1 MRTAMIS
8 SITIQN
14 LRGITAGTVAPLAPM
29 TILIGPNGCGKSTV
43 LDALLISA
51 GMEGESVGQAVAR
64 HPMTRNGAHWLVGP
78 ASRTAEILIDG
89 EEPQRHYRCVI
100 ERRRPERSR
109 GALTE
114 GLPAPPTAA
123 IRCTWVGDGADRRMA
138 FTSFTPEN
146 HYVNVGSPGRAQ
158 GLPFGDVRLV
168 DSGLPVALNN
178 AYSEAVRQGRKREVM
193 SLLQALVAD
202 VENVEILT
210 EDDGTPTLYIT
221 KATGS
226 LPVGLAG
233 DGVQGFLQL
242 ALALAAQAGGLVLV
256 EDPEVYL
263 HARAVQQTAKA
274 LLATMRRGVQVV
286 VTTHSLE
293 LVDDVVAQVGQGE
306 IGNISL
312 FSLRLEGGEL
322 ATTRYAG
329 ADVTQA
335 RAEVERALR

>member
-1 MRTAMIS
+1 MIS

-14 LRGITAGTVAPLAPM
+14 LRGIGSGMVAPLAPM

-51 GMEGESVGQAVAR
+51 GMDGDAVGQAVAR

-78 ASRTAEILIDG
+78 ANRTAEIQIESDSL
-89 EEPQRHYRCVI
+89 QRKYRCVL

-114 GLPAPPTAA
+114 GLPTPPTAA
-123 IRCTWVGDGADRRMA
+123 IRCTWGDGTDRRLA

-158 GLPFGDVRLV
+158 GLPFGEVRLV
-168 DSGLPVALNN
+168 DPGLPVALNN

-193 SLLQALVAD
+193 ALLQALVAD
-202 VENVEILT
+202 VDNVEILT

-221 KATGS
+221 KAAGS

-233 DGVQGFLQL
+233 DGVQSFLQL
-242 ALALAAQAGGLVLV
+242 VLALAAQPGGLVLV

-263 HARAVQQTAKA
+263 HARAVQQTATA
-274 LLATMRRGVQVV
+274 LLSTMRRDVQVV

-293 LVDDVVAQVGQGE
+293 LVDDMVSQAEPAELGR
-306 IGNISL
+306 IAL
-312 FSLRLEGGEL
+312 FSLRLSGGAL
-322 ATTRYAG
+322 VSKRYAG
-329 ADVTQA
+329 QDIAQA
-335 RAEVERALR
+335 RAEVESDLR

>member
-1 MRTAMIS
+1 MIS
-8 SITIQN
+8 SITLQN

-43 LDALLISA
+43 LDALLIAA
-51 GMEGESVGQAVAR
+51 GMDGEAVGQAVAR

-78 ASRTAEILIDG
+78 ASRTAEILLDG
-89 EEPQRHYRCVI
+89 ADPQRHYRCVI

-123 IRCTWVGDGADRRMA
+123 IRCTWVGDSTDRRLS

-158 GLPFGDVRLV
+158 GLPFGEVRLV
-168 DSGLPVALNN
+168 DPGLPIALNN

-193 SLLQALVAD
+193 ALLQALVSD
-202 VENVEILT
+202 VDNVEILT
-210 EDDGTPTLYIT
+210 EDDGTPTLYI
-221 KATGS
+221 ARGASS

-233 DGVQGFLQL
+233 DGVQSFLQL
-242 ALALAAQAGGLVLV
+242 ALALAAQPDGLALV

-263 HARAVQQTAKA
+263 QARAVQQTAKA
-274 LLATMRRGVQVV
+274 LLATMRRNVQVV

-293 LVDDVVAQVGQGE
+293 LVEDVVTQMDESELGRIA
-306 IGNISL
+306 L

-322 ATTRYAG
+322 ASRRYAG
-329 ADVTQA
+329 PDIAGA
-335 RAEVERALR
+335 RAEVERDLR

>member
-1 MRTAMIS
+1 MIS
-8 SITIQN
+8 SITLQN
-14 LRGITAGTVAPLAPM
+14 LRGIAAGTVAPLAPM

-51 GMEGESVGQAVAR
+51 GMDGEAIGQAVAR

-78 ASRTAEILIDG
+78 ASRTAEILLDG
-89 EEPQRHYRCVI
+89 VEPQRHYRCVI

-123 IRCTWVGDGADRRMA
+123 IRCTWAGDNTDRRLG

-158 GLPFGDVRLV
+158 GLPFGEVRLV
-168 DSGLPVALNN
+168 DPGLPIALNN

-193 SLLQALVAD
+193 ALLQALVAD
-202 VENVEILT
+202 VDNVEILT

-221 KATGS
+221 RGTSS

-233 DGVQGFLQL
+233 DGVQSFLQL
-242 ALALAAQAGGLVLV
+242 ALALAAQPDGLALV

-263 HARAVQQTAKA
+263 QARAVQQTAKA
-274 LLATMRRGVQVV
+274 LLATMRRNMQVV

-293 LVDDVVAQVGQGE
+293 LVEDMVEQMEPSELGRIA
-306 IGNISL
+306 L

-322 ATTRYAG
+322 ASRRYAG
-329 ADVTQA
+329 PDIAGA
-335 RAEVERALR
+335 RAEVERDLR